1 MNWKRWET
9 GMKRILAGMAV
20 VCAVSACAVETEKG
34 VPAMSNKTISVMK
47 GGKMVETQAVVKSD
61 ADWKKSLTPEQYYI
75 LRQQGTERAFTGK
88 YDHIFDKGLY
98 VCAACGNDLFAS
110 DAKYNSGCGWPAF
123 FKPVSSNNV
132 QFIADNSY
140 GMARTEVRC
149 AQCGGH
155 LGHVFD
161 DGPPPTGI
169 RFCINSGSIELKKNE

>member
-1 MNWKRWET
+1 MR
-9 GMKRILAGMAV
+9 MFLILLLA
-20 VCAVSACAVETEKG
+20 CAVSACAKENEKG
-34 VPAMSNKTISVMK
+34 VPAMTNKTITVLK
-47 GGKMVETQAVVKSD
+47 DGKMVETQAVVKAD
-61 ADWKKSLTPEQYYI
+61 ADWKKALTPEQYYI

-123 FKPVSSNNV
+123 FQPVSSNNV
-132 QFIADNSY
+132 QFIADRSH
-140 GMARTEVRC
+140 GMVRTEVRC

-161 DGPPPTGI
+161 DGPKPTGI
-169 RFCINSGSIELKKNE
+169 RFCINSGAIELKKSE